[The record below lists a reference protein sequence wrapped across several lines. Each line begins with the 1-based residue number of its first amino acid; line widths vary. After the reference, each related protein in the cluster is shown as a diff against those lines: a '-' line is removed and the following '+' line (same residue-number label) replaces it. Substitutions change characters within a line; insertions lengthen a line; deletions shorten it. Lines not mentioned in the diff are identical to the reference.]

1 MCPNCVLN
9 QAALGTGIYI
19 AFGICGVF
27 FLIAMVG
34 IWWAFRN
41 GEFEDLESVKFDMLD
56 DGEDELLS
64 RKAREAV
71 ERHRAMQASGEA

>member
-27 FLIAMVG
+27 FIIAMVG
-34 IWWAFRN
+34 ISWAFKN

-56 DGEDELLS
+56 DGEELKLGAI
-64 RKAREAV
+64 AREAQ
-71 ERHRAMQASGEA
+71 EQHRRAQQA